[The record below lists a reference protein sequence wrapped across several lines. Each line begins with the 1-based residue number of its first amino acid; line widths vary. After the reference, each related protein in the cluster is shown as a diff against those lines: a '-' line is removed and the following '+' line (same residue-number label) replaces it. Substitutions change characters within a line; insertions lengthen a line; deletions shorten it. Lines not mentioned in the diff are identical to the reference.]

1 MRAAPAVRV
10 TVQPP
15 TAARAAVALLGG
27 LALASAAA
35 WLAGHAGADAAWG
48 LLGLLPGAAAGW
60 AWGPRRASELAWDG
74 QHWHC
79 DGVPG
84 HVAVQF
90 DLHESLL
97 LRWKPISPG
106 RARWL
111 LPHRA
116 AAGAHWHALRVALF
130 AGRPE
135 APADAAGQPPLTP

>member
-15 TAARAAVALLGG
+15 AAARASVALLGG

-35 WLAGHAGADAAWG
+35 WLAGH
-48 LLGLLPGAAAGW
+48 AGW

-84 HVAVQF
+84 RIGVQLDF
-90 DLHESLL
+90 HGCLL
-97 LRWKPISPG
+97 LRFVPGTTG

>member
-10 TVQPP
+10 KVQPP
-15 TAARAAVALLGG
+15 AAARAAVALLGG
-27 LALASAAA
+27 LAWASAAA

-60 AWGPRRASELAWDG
+60 AWGPRRVSELAWDG
-74 QHWHC
+74 QQWHC
-79 DGVPG
+79 DGAPG

-90 DLHESLL
+90 DLHESML
-97 LRWKPISPG
+97 LRWKPHPTG

-130 AGRPE
+130 AGRSE
-135 APADAAGQPPLTP
+135 AATDAAGQPPLTP

>member
-1 MRAAPAVRV
+1 M
-10 TVQPP
+10 VQPP
-15 TAARAAVALLGG
+15 AAARAAVALRGG
-27 LALASAAA
+27 LARASAAA
-35 WLAGHAGADAAWG
+35 WLAGHVGADAAWG

-60 AWGPRRASELAWDG
+60 AWCPRHASELAWDG

-97 LRWKPISPG
+97 LRWRPTSPG